1 MALRNFFW
9 GCDLNRTHPR
19 KKFLKAKSRNF
30 WYRARYTKIDFLLA
44 QKTIVGTT
52 SLRSFTL
59 PSCTWMA
66 NYKIGDFIILGVR
79 TPTKRKPNFCVNGKF

>member
-30 WYRARYTKIDFLLA
+30 WYRARYTKNDFSQSEKHLL
-44 QKTIVGTT
+44 VP
-52 SLRSFTL
+52 LRYARL
-59 PSCTWMA
+59 PCQVALGWQ
-66 NYKIGDFIILGVR
+66 IIKSEIL
-79 TPTKRKPNFCVNGKF
+79 